1 MFQLSTSHTVR
12 LLHLINYQYAKINLL
27 LSAVKFPSQHCVA
40 VPDCRSVKQGGRS
53 LKLQLLDFARIFLYT
68 FIYTYIQT
76 ENNPDSEVFDKS
88 SKQDIPLITMK
99 LVLLTASI
107 RIARLSSFF
116 SMESSQV
123 PQSQEDAYEVLDL
136 LICRSKTA

>member
-1 MFQLSTSHTVR
+1 MVR

-88 SKQDIPLITMK
+88 SKQDIPLSTMK

-107 RIARLSSFF
+107 RIARLSSVF

-123 PQSQEDAYEVLDL
+123 P
-136 LICRSKTA
+136 

>member
-88 SKQDIPLITMK
+88 SKQDIPLSTMK

-107 RIARLSSFF
+107 RITRLSSFLAWR
-116 SMESSQV
+116 V
-123 PQSQEDAYEVLDL
+123 PRFPSLRKMPMRFWTY
-136 LICRSKTA
+136 

>member
-1 MFQLSTSHTVR
+1 MFQLSTSHMVR

-40 VPDCRSVKQGGRS
+40 APDSRSVKQGGRS
-53 LKLQLLDFARIFLYT
+53 LKLQLLDFARIFLYM

-116 SMESSQV
+116 SKFLGEFPGSLVSGRC
-123 PQSQEDAYEVLDL
+123 L
-136 LICRSKTA
+136 